1 MAEPRHPENRE
12 EGCVIVVPKEQALF
26 WLDRRGRWC
35 NAHGVFRNPRISEHF
50 HRSIRRDAGG
60 YYVGQEHGGGVEK
73 VYFPYEDTALFVREV
88 VFGED
93 TRLRLNT
100 GAEIPLEPGA
110 LFACGEA
117 LYATH
122 GGERI
127 RFTERAMV
135 QLSRA
140 MTSSEEGLFLETREG
155 RRRIPE
161 RPAAEGADGRAA
173 GDGGAG
179 PEPRQG
185 GDGCTR

>member
-1 MAEPRHPENRE
+1 MAEPPLTEKGKE
-12 EGCVIVVPKEQALF
+12 ASVIVVPKEQAVF

-50 HRSIRRDAGG
+50 HRSIRRDARG
-60 YYVGQEHGGGVEK
+60 YYVGQEHGGRIEK

-93 TRLRLNT
+93 IRLRLNT
-100 GAEIPLEPGA
+100 GVEIPLEPA
-110 LFACGEA
+110 ELFAAGEA

-140 MTSSEEGLFLETREG
+140 MSASEEGLFLETREG

-161 RPAAEGADGRAA
+161 RPVADGAKGRAA
-173 GDGGAG
+173 GHGGAG
-179 PEPRQG
+179 PEPMKG
-185 GDGCTR
+185 EDACTR